1 MVMKMVTDEWEGQE
15 PSGLEEE
22 PRSTSLHHRD
32 SQSILV
38 SLPLVREHLLP
49 LHPLTHS

>member
-1 MVMKMVTDEWEGQE
+1 MKMVTDEWEGQE
-15 PSGLEEE
+15 PSGVEE
-22 PRSTSLHHRD
+22 PSSTSLHHRD

-38 SLPLVREHLLP
+38 PLPLVREHLLP